1 MLKEVVVIVWVEE
14 RLDSIWSL
22 ECSNENVL
30 CGIRKRLWTTAFCTS
45 KSIVISEAS
54 TNGIEA
60 KVSTMLEEVVVIVW
74 VEERLDSNWTLEYSN
89 GNVLCG
95 IRKKLWTTAFC
106 TRKSILISEAATSGI
121 KAKVS
126 TMLEEVVVILW
137 VEERLDSIWI
147 VYSGNGNVL
156 CGSRKKFWTTV
167 YWTGKSKLI
176 SEASTNGIKAKVST
190 MLEEVVVI
198 LWVEERLDSIWIVY
212 SGNGNLL
219 CGFRKKLWLKFF
231 LTSKSTVISEAS
243 TNGI

>member
-30 CGIRKRLWTTAFCTS
+30 CGIRKKLWTTAFCTS

-74 VEERLDSNWTLEYSN
+74 VEERLDSIWTLEYSN

-126 TMLEEVVVILW
+126 TMLEEFVVILW
-137 VEERLDSIWI
+137 VEERLYSIWTLEC
-147 VYSGNGNVL
+147 SNGNVL
-156 CGSRKKFWTTV
+156 CGIRKKLWTTAFS
-167 YWTGKSKLI
+167 TRKSIVI
-176 SEASTNGIKAKVST
+176 SEVSTNGI
-190 MLEEVVVI
+190 
-198 LWVEERLDSIWIVY
+198 
-212 SGNGNLL
+212 
-219 CGFRKKLWLKFF
+219 
-231 LTSKSTVISEAS
+231 
-243 TNGI
+243 